1 MSSLTA
7 FAGSVPANYDR
18 YLGPLLFEPYALD
31 LVERLKNDQFKKA
44 LEIACGTGRVTRH
57 LLSLI
62 TGDGSLLAT
71 DLNPD
76 MIAEAKTQVKDERVC
91 WQVAD
96 AQQLPFDENSFDH
109 VICQFGVM
117 FFPDKEAAFR
127 EAYRVLKPG
136 GKYIFSVW
144 DDMTYN
150 PRVYILSK
158 VMDELFKEE
167 APDFFKK
174 GPYSYFDK
182 SVIKKNLEKAGFQNI
197 SIDIVQKTTQLKNI
211 DEVII
216 GFVDGSPL
224 RSFIADKPE
233 TVQEKVRQR
242 LREELNAQ
250 IEQYG
255 SAMPMQALVIAAYRA
270 S

>member
-31 LVERLKNDQFKKA
+31 LVERLKNDQFKKV
-44 LEIACGTGRVTRH
+44 LEVACGTGRVTRH
-57 LLSLI
+57 LLTLLNE
-62 TGDGSLLAT
+62 DGKLLAT

-76 MIAEAKTQVKDERVC
+76 MIAQAKMHIKDERIQ

-117 FFPDKEAAFR
+117 FFPDKEGAFR
-127 EAYRVLKPG
+127 EAYKVLKAG
-136 GKYIFSVW
+136 GKYMFSVW
-144 DDMTYN
+144 DDMAYN
-150 PRVYILSK
+150 PRVFILNS

-182 SVIKKNLEKAGFQNI
+182 TEIKESLQKAGFENI
-197 SIDIVQKTTQLKNI
+197 SIDIVQKVTHLKNV
-211 DEVII
+211 DDVII

-224 RSFIADKPE
+224 SSFLFNKPAAL
-233 TVQEKVRQR
+233 QDQVRQK
-242 LREELNAQ
+242 LREKLNEQ

-255 SAMPMQALVIAAYRA
+255 SAMPLQALVIEADRVK
-270 S
+270 

>member
-7 FAGSVPANYDR
+7 FAGSVPANYDK

-31 LVERLKNDQFKKA
+31 LIERLKNDLLQNV

-57 LLSLI
+57 LLPIL
-62 TGDGSLLAT
+62 THEGNLLAT

-76 MIAEAKTQVKDERVC
+76 MIALAKSRVIGEHIQ

-96 AQQLPFDENSFDH
+96 AQQLPFDPNSFDH

-117 FFPDKEAAFR
+117 FFPDKDAAFS
-127 EAYRVLKPG
+127 EVYKVLQPG
-136 GKYIFSVW
+136 GKFIFSVW
-144 DDMTYN
+144 DNMMYN
-150 PRVYILSK
+150 PRVFVLNK

-167 APDFFKK
+167 APDFLKK
-174 GPYSYFDK
+174 GPYSFFDK
-182 SVIKKNLEKAGFQNI
+182 DEIRDKLLKAGFQDI
-197 SIDIVQKTTQLKNI
+197 SIEIVQKTTNLKNV

-224 RSFIADKPE
+224 SSFLINKPAAIQDE
-233 TVQEKVRQR
+233 VRKR
-242 LREELNAQ
+242 LREELNKQ
-250 IEQYG
+250 IEQY
-255 SAMPMQALVIAAYRA
+255 SSTMPLQALVIEAIKEK
-270 S
+270 